1 MKWIKTT
8 IPENAFRQRLPIN
21 LELCC
26 YFRKAEW
33 AQHPSIKFSFG
44 HETEVYWMYDELDER
59 NQEYDKLIK
68 LLDKHSLKL

>member
-1 MKWIKTT
+1 
-8 IPENAFRQRLPIN
+8 